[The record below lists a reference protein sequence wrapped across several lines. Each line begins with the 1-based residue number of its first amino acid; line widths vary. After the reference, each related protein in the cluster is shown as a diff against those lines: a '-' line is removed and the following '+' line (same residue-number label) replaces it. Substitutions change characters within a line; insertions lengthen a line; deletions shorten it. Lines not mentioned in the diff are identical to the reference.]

1 MPRRPEYRVRE
12 FPSVC
17 ECVCVEVY
25 DRVSMCVNVSMC
37 VHVEFVCAHMS
48 MHVCFVCACMF
59 VCAYAV
65 MLFVCIC
72 TYVCLCAGAVLCV
85 EVKDHSLSLETRER
99 GLFSKH
105 QITSSHQM

>member
-25 DRVSMCVNVSMC
+25 DRGSMCVNVSMC

-48 MHVCFVCACMF
+48 MHVCFMCACVS
-59 VCAYAV
+59 VCV
-65 MLFVCIC
+65 H
-72 TYVCLCAGAVLCV
+72 VCLCVHMPLCFCV
-85 EVKDHSLSLETRER
+85 HMHLRVSMCRCGSVC
-99 GLFSKH
+99 
-105 QITSSHQM
+105 